1 MNISEAKQI
10 IDDFN
15 DRASHTDQESFM
27 YIEALQFLI
36 NETHETRYITELG
49 GYYYELRDF
58 DLALKYYEMAAELG
72 DKSVYSGLGYI
83 WYYGRTGKKDYAQV
97 FHWFSLAA
105 ENGDIQA
112 EYKIADMY
120 KNGYGVEKNYDRYK
134 EIIEQLYP
142 KIKGASYLEQPFPE
156 IATRLARI
164 RQEQGNK
171 DEAVSLYLQAR
182 DFLAQRIKYN
192 PFFGNLNMMMW
203 LIDDFYKLV
212 EFDRDDFDLFDL
224 FWLFKTPNKVTFYFD
239 EKMFTAESVETDEG
253 VAVCLNGKWF
263 RNREDFFAKAEINGM
278 LLTEIQ
284 FDLYGFR
291 VE

>member
-10 IDDFN
+10 INDFN
-15 DRASHTDQESFM
+15 DRASHTEEESFL
-27 YIEALQFLI
+27 YTEALQFLI

-83 WYYGRTGKKDYAQV
+83 WYYGRTGKKDYAQA

-105 ENGDIQA
+105 ENGDVQA
-112 EYKIADMY
+112 EYKLADMY

-134 EIIEQLYP
+134 EIIERLYP
-142 KIKGASYLEQPFPE
+142 KIKDARYLEEPLPE

-164 RQEQGNK
+164 RQEQGK
-171 DEAVSLYLQAR
+171 TDEAISLYLQAR

-212 EFDRDDFDLFDL
+212 EFDKDDFDLFDL
-224 FWLFKTPNKVTFYFD
+224 YWLLKMPNKVTFYFD
-239 EKMFTAESVETDEG
+239 EKKYTAESVETDEG
-253 VAVCLNGKWF
+253 VAVCFNGKWF
-263 RNREDFFAKAEINGM
+263 RNREDFFAKAEIDGT

-284 FDLYGFR
+284 FELYGFR
-291 VE
+291 AE

>member
-1 MNISEAKQI
+1 MNIHEAKQI
-10 IDDFN
+10 INDYN
-15 DRASHTDQESFM
+15 DRASHTEEESFL
-27 YIEALQFLI
+27 YTEALQFLI
-36 NETHETRYITELG
+36 NETHKTRYMTELG

-58 DLALKYYEMAAELG
+58 DLALKYYEMSAELG
-72 DKSVYSGLGYI
+72 DKTVYSGLGYI
-83 WYYGRTGKKDYAQV
+83 WYYGRTGKKDYAQA

-212 EFDRDDFDLFDL
+212 EFDKDDFDLFDL
-224 FWLFKTPNKVTFYFD
+224 YWLLKTPNKVTFYFD
-239 EKMFTAESVETDEG
+239 EKMYTAESVETDEG
-253 VAVCLNGKWF
+253 VAVCFNGKWF
-263 RNREDFFAKAEINGM
+263 RNREDFFAKAEIDGT

-284 FDLYGFR
+284 FELYGFR
-291 VE
+291 AE

>member
-83 WYYGRTGKKDYAQV
+83 WYYGRTGKKDYAQA

-105 ENGDIQA
+105 ENGDVQA
-112 EYKIADMY
+112 EYKLADMY
-120 KNGYGVEKNYDRYK
+120 KNGYGVEKNYDKYK
-134 EIIEQLYP
+134 EIIERLYP
-142 KIKGASYLEQPFPE
+142 KIKDARYLEQPLPE